1 MSQHRPAPGT
11 GGDPL
16 LTDADL
22 TYPLTAQLVVFAVLA
37 ELGELHP
44 GLPGAYITTSQFTPA
59 EAHVLLDGPADLEAW
74 RQATHT
80 DVRDVQ
86 LIEVDGDRKVLFA
99 ATVGPIV
106 LRVYT
111 VFASAPSAVTA

>member
-1 MSQHRPAPGT
+1 MSQHHPAPGT
-11 GGDPL
+11 GGDHL
-16 LTDADL
+16 LTDVDL
-22 TYPLTAQLVVFAVLA
+22 NNPLTTQVVVFAVLA
-37 ELGELHP
+37 ELAELHP
-44 GLPGAYITTSQFTPA
+44 GLPGAYITTSQFTPV

-86 LIEVDGDRKVLFA
+86 LIEVDGDWKVGFTA
-99 ATVGPIV
+99 SVGPIV

-111 VFASAPSAVTA
+111 VFAPASSAVTA

>member
-1 MSQHRPAPGT
+1 MSQHHPVPGT

-16 LTDADL
+16 SAYADL
-22 TYPLTAQLVVFAVLA
+22 TKPLTAQVVVFTVLA
-37 ELGELHP
+37 ELAALHP
-44 GLPGAYITTSQFTPA
+44 GLPGGYITTSHFTPA

-86 LIEVDGDRKVLFA
+86 LVNLDGDRKVLFTA
-99 ATVGPIV
+99 AVGPII

-111 VFASAPSAVTA
+111 VFAAEPSAVGA